1 MQAVIKKF
9 ACDESGA
16 TAIEYG
22 LIAVLV
28 AVAIVGSIT
37 ALGGENGGM
46 WNTVKDKVVA
56 AIDGSI
62 GGGEGE

>member
-22 LIAVLV
+22 LIAVLI
-28 AVAIVGSIT
+28 AVGIVGAIT
-37 ALGGENGGM
+37 ALGGENGSLWGD
-46 WNTVKDKVVA
+46 VKDKISEA
-56 AIDGSI
+56 MDNSN
-62 GGGEGE
+62 GGGEND